1 MILKIRPILVYV
13 FTVRCYTERVIATA
27 SRPSVCLSVTL
38 RYRGH
43 TGWNTSK
50 VISWLISLGCSLS
63 ADPNTTNLLQ
73 KEGTPEFL
81 ARMGEVDRQH
91 TASCCY
97 LFAVNPV
104 EAGSPIYKPGMQLK
118 PGATL
123 W

>member
-13 FTVRCYTERVIATA
+13 FTVRCYAERVIATA

-63 ADPNTTNLLQ
+63 ADPQHHESTTKGRNTRIFGQN
-73 KEGTPEFL
+73 GWG
-81 ARMGEVDRQH
+81 R
-91 TASCCY
+91 
-97 LFAVNPV
+97 
-104 EAGSPIYKPGMQLK
+104 
-118 PGATL
+118 
-123 W
+123 